1 MQIIVPKEPVE
12 NGLGESA
19 DDENGTV
26 DELSDEEIHFSNAF
40 DVLKGS
46 GASAPPPAKKL
57 KQKASLSQLVMNFYD
72 CC

>member
-1 MQIIVPKEPVE
+1 VPKEQVE
-12 NGLGESA
+12 NGLEGSA

-46 GASAPPPAKKL
+46 AASAPPPVKKL
-57 KQKASLSQLVMNFYD
+57 KQKASLPQLVMNLYD
-72 CC
+72 RC